1 MEGKE
6 VQERRLEIGENDQLD
21 AMLEYEKQ
29 KMRDREMG
37 ASKAIDK
44 RDKDSVRVL
53 NGNYLS
59 VKIVLKIQN

>member
-1 MEGKE
+1 MDGKE
-6 VQERRLEIGENDQLD
+6 VQERTLEIAENDQLD

-29 KMRDREMG
+29 QMRDREMG
-37 ASKAIDK
+37 ASQAIDK

-53 NGNYLS
+53 NGDFLS